1 MNIVFLVSG
10 NGGTLKFVHQAIS
23 VIGLNA
29 TITAVLSDR
38 VCGATDYAK
47 QNDIPL
53 NIIKSWNDKT
63 NEVISIIK
71 GYNPG
76 IVVTNI
82 HKILHPSILTCCK
95 AQFINLHYSLL
106 PAFGGVIGF
115 KTLEMAKD
123 ANTRIIGATC
133 HYVTGKVDGGKVIAQ
148 SAIPVNWNDNYD
160 LIGNRIFQIACET
173 ILNGIMIV
181 SNIEIGSSSPNGV
194 LYSPQLLYDNSVFTD
209 SFWNMIK
216 TI

>member
-1 MNIVFLVSG
+1 MNIIFLVSG

-23 VIGLNA
+23 VIGLDA

-38 VCGATDYAK
+38 VCGAIEYAK
-47 QNDIPL
+47 KNDIPSI
-53 NIIKSWNDKT
+53 IIKPWNDKIS
-63 NEVISIIK
+63 EVKSIIK
-71 GYNPG
+71 KYNPS
-76 IVVTNI
+76 IIITNI
-82 HKILHPSILTCCK
+82 HKILPSSILSCCK

-115 KTLEMAKD
+115 KTLKMAKD

-133 HYVTGKVDGGKVIAQ
+133 HFVSDEVDGGKVIAQ
-148 SAIPVNWNDNYD
+148 SAIPVDWNESFD

-194 LYSPQLLYDNSVFTD
+194 LYSPQLLYDNSVFSD

-216 TI
+216 